1 MTMLNPTSGAVRLL
15 SRAAEHGVTVC
26 FANPG
31 TTELALTAA
40 FDAET
45 RVRPVLCSFEGV
57 CSGAAD
63 GYGRML
69 DRPALTLT
77 HLGPGF
83 ANALANLHNARRA
96 DSPVIN
102 LIGDHTSTHLKYDTP
117 LTSDIAA
124 LANTVSRYVG
134 TITHADDAAPR
145 FDAALAATRH
155 AQSRVATLIFP
166 ADFQQQ
172 SAAAPAP
179 LVAADTPMRGEVYLD
194 HLGSVVP
201 ALRDGTRAVLL
212 LHPRAACAEGTRLAG
227 EIAQATGCEVAYGA
241 TPARCERGRSHYA
254 IARVPYFPEPARAYL
269 DGFRHVILV
278 GARPPVT
285 YFGYEGQDSEL
296 VSAERLQPFA
306 SVEDDLLAALRAL
319 HEAVGA
325 VNGSAVPLAPA
336 VPVPNALAARICER
350 VAALLPQ
357 DAIVTIEGSTFGGPF
372 QAYSAAAAPHSEL
385 ALPGGAIGMGLPCAL
400 GAAVACPDRKVVA
413 LQSDGSAMYTLQALW
428 TMAREQADVV
438 VIIAANRR
446 YQILQTEL
454 ARIGDLADMPVSAA
468 MTQLQAPHL
477 DWCGIAQASGV
488 AAYRVDAAD
497 AFDRAFKTCLTT
509 RGPTLIEVLC

>member
-1 MTMLNPTSGAVRLL
+1 MLDPTCGAVRLL
-15 SRAAEHGVTVC
+15 SRAADHGVSIC

-45 RVRPVLCSFEGV
+45 RIRPILCGFEGV

-124 LANTVSRYVG
+124 LAHTVSRYVG
-134 TITHADDAAPR
+134 TVAHADDAVPQ
-145 FDAALAATRH
+145 FDAAIGATRY

-166 ADFQQQ
+166 ADFQQH
-172 SAAAPAP
+172 SAAVPAP
-179 LVAADTPMRGEVYLD
+179 FAAASPPARSEVYLD
-194 HLGSVVP
+194 HLERAAA
-201 ALRDGTRAVLL
+201 ALRDGTRALLL
-212 LHPRAACAEGTRLAG
+212 LHPRAACAAGTRLAG

-296 VSAERLQPFA
+296 VAAERLQPFA
-306 SVEDDLLAALRAL
+306 AVDDDLLAALRAL
-319 HEAVGA
+319 HAEIGA
-325 VNGSAVPLAPA
+325 VNGAAVPMAPA
-336 VPVPNALAARICER
+336 APAPTGMAARVCER
-350 VAALLPQ
+350 VAALLPE

-372 QAYSAAAAPHSEL
+372 QAHSAAAAPHSEL

-446 YQILQTEL
+446 YQILQTEM
-454 ARIGDLADMPVSAA
+454 ARIGDLSAMPVSAA

-477 DWCGIAQASGV
+477 DWCGIARASGV
-488 AAYRVDAAD
+488 AAYRVDAAE
-497 AFDRAFKTCLTT
+497 AFDQAFKACLAT